1 MIRFLFV
8 SKGVVKYAFLFV
20 VIFFGKKNKKER
32 RLKEGNLIFF
42 LRVSA
47 VKILNIFISLSP
59 L

>member
-42 LRVSA
+42 STSKVRLT
-47 VKILNIFISLSP
+47 F
-59 L
+59 